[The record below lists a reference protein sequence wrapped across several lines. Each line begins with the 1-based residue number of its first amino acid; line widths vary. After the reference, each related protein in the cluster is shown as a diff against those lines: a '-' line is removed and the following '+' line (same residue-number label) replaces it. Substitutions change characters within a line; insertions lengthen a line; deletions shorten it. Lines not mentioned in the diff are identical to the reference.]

1 MTVKLNID
9 WSKYDRTGEL
19 LYIFNMNCITAN
31 KIQDE
36 KIIEDRLISFVTLV
50 GQYKLKELG
59 VTIMISSIFNKLSH
73 EQKINYLLDTC
84 RILLNFYI
92 KVLIQKTNF
101 TRDVLIQ
108 SMDIFVNKVPIGGKE
123 KRNYAIKNIE
133 QIVDSVLEYD
143 KISNKIKKIFKD
155 NIDFIVYKKS
165 PPHNPC
171 IEINIDLFTE
181 YVYKKYVNIKVKK
194 QEQADIDEKLHMLYE
209 QTKKEYEDSK
219 KIQISDRG
227 FECITPCTKNT
238 IYPYCTCN
246 TVPYEYKLP
255 FTNKKLSYNWDKC
268 QSC

>member
-9 WSKYDRTGEL
+9 WSKYGRTGEL

-50 GQYKLKELG
+50 GQDKLKKLG
-59 VTIMISSIFNKLSH
+59 VTIMNSSSFNKLSH

-123 KRNYAIKNIE
+123 KRKYAIEDIE
-133 QIVDSVLEYD
+133 KIVDSVLEYD

-155 NIDFIVYKKS
+155 NIDFIVNNKNSRPY
-165 PPHNPC
+165 NPY

-227 FECITPCTKNT
+227 FECIT
-238 IYPYCTCN
+238 
-246 TVPYEYKLP
+246 VYK
-255 FTNKKLSYNWDKC
+255 KYNISILYL
-268 QSC
+268 QYSAL